1 MVMTFDDGM
10 LGIYSTINIAPKGD
24 KPVLNLKL
32 KAKYFFCFDN
42 LGITRYY
49 TALQANQQIE
59 TVVNVPDWIDVSAT
73 DICVLENNKQY
84 RIRLI
89 QPEKDDNN
97 LRITKLTLERLG
109 ENYAISS

>member
-1 MVMTFDDGM
+1 MAVTFDDGI
-10 LGIYSTINIAPKGD
+10 LSIYYADNVASNGS
-24 KPVLNLKL
+24 KPVLKLKL
-32 KAKYFFCFDN
+32 KAKHFFCFDN

-59 TVVNVPDWIDVSAT
+59 FVVNVPDWIDVLAT
-73 DICVLENNKQY
+73 DICVLENSYQY

-109 ENYAISS
+109 ENYVISA